1 MPGPGPARYSFPD
14 LGALYGAL
22 PRIHAL
28 SASLPDT
35 PLQQFVAQV
44 PSLPPTTEAERL
56 AVQRVGQDVFRA
68 SLVEYRQG
76 HCPLTG
82 ISDQDL
88 LRASH
93 VVPWKH
99 CRTDATR
106 LDAHSGL
113 LLSALR
119 DAAFDGGLVTFEE
132 AGQPRFSPRLSQAAQ
147 AELRWQEPIPLT
159 PNHQTHLVWR
169 RQHVSGEGEQDVL
182 RTTEQP

>member
-1 MPGPGPARYSFPD
+1 MPGPGLARYSFPD
-14 LGALYGAL
+14 LGALHGAR

-28 SASLPDT
+28 SASLPDA

-44 PSLPPTTEAERL
+44 PSLPRTTEAGRL
-56 AVQRVGQDVFRA
+56 AVQRVGQDIFRA

-76 HCPLTG
+76 RCPLTG

-93 VVPWKH
+93 VIPWKH

-106 LDAHSGL
+106 LDAHNGL
-113 LLSALR
+113 LLSAPW
-119 DAAFDGGLVTFEE
+119 DAAFDRGLVTFDE

-159 PNHQTHLVWR
+159 PNHQTHLAWR
-169 RQHVSGEGEQDVL
+169 RQHVFGEGEQDGS
-182 RTTEQP
+182 RDH